1 MVRYLPILK
10 WKQAEYGALSRLDT
24 VDRDLM
30 MPLIEIL
37 PLDGNYTPSELVQET
52 IGKFQLVATKNGL
65 GHLPHGFGL
74 DGRYM
79 FPGGLS
85 VKRLARMCAHLH
97 KHNLKAW
104 PIVDPDRVLTEI
116 VDVPLLKQFG
126 AAILRVPA
134 RATALA
140 DTMQALAELRKAV
153 GKLPDLTVVLDLEG
167 FGDADNKAFIKLID
181 PMVKAIL
188 ADSRAN
194 RVVLAGGSFPVGLS
208 ALKQGRT
215 DLERREWTIWSHFHK
230 QAELADVVFG
240 DYAVTNPKL
249 LVIPKGTPI
258 PVLAQIR
265 YTMTDRWVV
274 HRAAVVKGAAGFQ
287 QYKHLCTV
295 MLASPEYRGA
305 RFSYGDGMIRHHSD
319 PATTTGSPWTW
330 RRDATSHHLVYT
342 VRQLTLPGGVVPAVP

>member
-1 MVRYLPILK
+1 MVRYVPILK
-10 WKQAEYGALSRLDT
+10 WKQAEYGALYRLDAA
-24 VDRDLM
+24 DRDQM

-37 PLDGNYTPSELVQET
+37 PLDGNYTPQELVQET
-52 IGKFQLVATKNGL
+52 VGKFELVATKNGL
-65 GHLPHGFGL
+65 DQLRHGFGL

-79 FPGGLS
+79 FTGGLS
-85 VKRLARMCAHLH
+85 IKRLARMCAHLH

-116 VDVPLLKQFG
+116 TDVTLLKQFG
-126 AAILRVPA
+126 AAVLRVPV
-134 RATALA
+134 RVTALT
-140 DTMQALAELRKAV
+140 DTMLALDELRKAL
-153 GKLPDLTVVLDLEG
+153 GQPSDLTVVLDLEG

-181 PMVKAIL
+181 PMVKGIVAKGL
-188 ADSRAN
+188 AN
-194 RVVLAGGSFPVGLS
+194 RVVLAGGSFPPGLS
-208 ALKQGRT
+208 ALQQGRT
-215 DLERREWTIWSHFHK
+215 DLERREWTVWSHFHK

-265 YTMTDRWVV
+265 YAMRDVWVV

-305 RFSYGDGMIRHHSD
+305 KFSYGDGMISHHSD